1 MIASV
6 ALTMLLGLSVWF
18 DVRSRRIPNALTVAG
33 LVVALLLRGSLGV
46 SALVEGVAGAGVGL
60 ALALLPF
67 ALGMLGGGDVK
78 LLAAVGGFMG
88 PEHLIGAFLVIAVV
102 GGVLAL
108 LEALRRRA
116 ACEVMSRSFTVV
128 KYLALFGRFG
138 YRPTLESENAMTVPY
153 GVAIAVG
160 SLGWWFAVGGTS

>member
-1 MIASV
+1 MIASA
-6 ALTMLLGLSVWF
+6 ALTTLLGLSVWF
-18 DVRSRRIPNALTVAG
+18 DVRYRRIPNLLTVAG
-33 LVVALLLRGSLGV
+33 LGAAIVLRALLGF
-46 SALVEGVAGAGVGL
+46 SAVVEGVEGAVVGL
-60 ALALLPF
+60 ALALVPF

-88 PEHLIGAFLVIAVV
+88 PSRLIGAFLAIALV

-116 ACEVMSRSFTVV
+116 AREVMSRSFAVV
-128 KYLALFGRFG
+128 KNLALLGRAG
-138 YRPTLESENAMTVPY
+138 YRPTLESEGAMTVPY

-160 SLGWWFAVGGTS
+160 SLGWWFVTGGAL

>member
-6 ALTMLLGLSVWF
+6 ALTTLLGLSVLF

-33 LVVALLLRGSLGV
+33 LVAVLVLRGWLGV
-46 SALVEGVAGAGVGL
+46 SALVDGVEGAGVGL
-60 ALALLPF
+60 ALALVPF

-88 PEHLIGAFLVIAVV
+88 PERFIGAFLAVAVV
-102 GGVLAL
+102 GGVLGL
-108 LEALRRRA
+108 LEALRHSA
-116 ACEVMSRSFTVV
+116 AGEVMSRSFAVV
-128 KYLALFGRFG
+128 KNLALFGRAG
-138 YRPTLESENAMTVPY
+138 YRPTLESEGAITVPY

-160 SLGWWFAVGGTS
+160 SLVWWFATGGAL